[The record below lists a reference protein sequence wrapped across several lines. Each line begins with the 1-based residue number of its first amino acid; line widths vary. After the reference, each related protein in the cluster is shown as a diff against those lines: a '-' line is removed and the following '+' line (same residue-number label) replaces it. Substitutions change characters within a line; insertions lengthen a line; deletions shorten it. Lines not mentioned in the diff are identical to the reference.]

1 MSINELVAGGG
12 GAVLVLLTLIQIAP
26 IEINPWS
33 AIAAAIGRAINRE
46 VIARMEKLSDD
57 VATIQRT
64 MDERDAILCRS
75 RILLFGDEILHE
87 VRHSKEHFDQI
98 LLDISTYENYCDTHP
113 TFENN
118 QSVMTIQNIKDVY
131 HDCMKKHD
139 FL

>member
-12 GAVLVLLTLIQIAP
+12 GAVLVLLTLLQIAP
-26 IEINPWS
+26 IEVNPWS
-33 AIAAAIGRAINRE
+33 AIATAIGRAINGE

-57 VATIQRT
+57 VATIQQT
-64 MDERDAILCRS
+64 MDERDAILRRS

-98 LLDISTYENYCDTHP
+98 LLDISTYEDYCREHP
-113 TFENN
+113 AFENN
-118 QSVMTIQNIKDVY
+118 IARQTIELIQTVY
-131 HDCMKKHD
+131 HDCLIQHD

>member
-1 MSINELVAGGG
+1 MSVNELVAGGG
-12 GAVLVLLTLIQIAP
+12 GVVLVLLTLIQIAP
-26 IEINPWS
+26 IEVNPWS

-98 LLDISTYENYCDTHP
+98 LLDIST
-113 TFENN
+113 
-118 QSVMTIQNIKDVY
+118 
-131 HDCMKKHD
+131 
-139 FL
+139 